1 MKAGQAIK
9 EKLALRKL
17 RKTAEPM
24 RNRTGFNFHSADRV
38 GIIYEDSDEPF
49 YKKLRDYA
57 AFLKSTYSLKSVFL
71 LGYIP
76 LPDKQLPPWQQHK
89 LESEYFTKSEVNWQ
103 MQPSGAADKF
113 VRDEFDMLIDLSSG
127 NSIPLN
133 FVMKQS
139 RAKMKVGIAGTRSAS
154 CCDLIIN
161 LGDTPTIDQFVKQLN
176 TYLSN
181 PKIV

>member
-17 RKTAEPM
+17 RKTVEPM
-24 RNRTGFNFHSADRV
+24 RNRTGFNFHSADR
-38 GIIYEDSDEPF
+38 IAILYEDSDEPY

-57 AFLKSTYSLKSVFL
+57 AYLKSTYALKSVFL

-76 LPDKQLPPWQQHK
+76 FVDKQLPPWQQHK

-103 MQPSGAADKF
+103 MQPSGAAEKF
-113 VRDEFDMLIDLSSG
+113 LRDEFDMLIDFSSG
-127 NSIPLN
+127 NCIPLN

-139 RAKMKVGIAGTRSAS
+139 RSKMKVGVAGTRSS
-154 CCDLIIN
+154 NYCDLIIN
-161 LGDTPTIDQFVKQLN
+161 LGESPSTDQFVKQLN